1 MKNKE
6 KLYEIEIISKKIV
19 NHYLNNKIPGHE
31 TFNFPQGC
39 CGLFTNVFQKYLLN
53 RGYKDIFRVRGIK
66 TDGWSHAW
74 LEYEN
79 KIIDL
84 TINQFGYQY
93 QDFIFD
99 IDEPFYKNYKIIERT
114 GTPANKREDD
124 FVVDDIIQLLGE

>member
-1 MKNKE
+1 MD
-6 KLYEIEIISKKIV
+6 ISEDLIKIGTIAKKIV
-19 NHYLNNKIPGHE
+19 NHYMEHKIPEHDLMC
-31 TFNFPQGC
+31 FPVGC
-39 CGLFTNVFQKYLLN
+39 CGLFTNVFQKYLFS

-66 TDGWSHAW
+66 SDGWSHAW

-84 TINQFGYQY
+84 TINQFGYDY

-99 IDEPFYKNYKIIERT
+99 IDEPFYKNYEILERSCT
-114 GTPANKREDD
+114 SASQREDD